1 MEELEEDAARWRL
14 EADRFLRE
22 RASEGEAA
30 ELAKALL
37 RKAATDLAASRRE
50 TSDARSEAARVAAEL
65 EATRAALV
73 RLNDT
78 RLFRVTVAL
87 RNAFAGVR
95 RAFGF
100 VVGPRP

>member
-1 MEELEEDAARWRL
+1 MRELEEDAARWRL
-14 EADRFLRE
+14 EADRFLRK

-30 ELAKALL
+30 ELAKAHL
-37 RKAATDLAASRRE
+37 RKASTDLTASRRE

-65 EATRAALV
+65 EAARAALV

-78 RLFRVTVAL
+78 RLFRFTVAL

-95 RAFGF
+95 RAFGSLA
-100 VVGPRP
+100 GRRP